1 MLKQGND
8 ENGKLA
14 SDTLRNISTT
24 EGLGQSQDSFADVGR
39 MSDDDDESDDEEDEA
54 EADMNEAEKQKK
66 AMHLSIDITKR
77 EDFCICQALSALVL
91 SFSIKIELMQKSDP
105 QYFFRQLEKVGY
117 LFACECL
124 LSTHKPEQGMLED
137 YMISM
142 RSLQNVKF
150 RMSNEKA
157 AITDE
162 ETWKQK
168 ELLTSLRAE
177 LAAMPGTSEE
187 YAKKF
192 KLASDIVETLQDASN
207 ETKQKIWY
215 YMDDAGNEQGPF
227 STSEM
232 RGWYPTYIIDET
244 IVRRSDEATSMHSS
258 VSERFPN
265 GNPFPNLVW
274 LL

>member
-1 MLKQGND
+1 
-8 ENGKLA
+8 
-14 SDTLRNISTT
+14 
-24 EGLGQSQDSFADVGR
+24 
-39 MSDDDDESDDEEDEA
+39 MSDDDDGSMTKRTAD
-54 EADMNEAEKQKK
+54 ADMNEAEKQKK
-66 AMHLSIDITKR
+66 AMHLSLILQSVKIFVYTG
-77 EDFCICQALSALVL
+77 LSALVL
-91 SFSIKIELMQKSDP
+91 SFSIKIELMQKSDLC
-105 QYFFRQLEKVGY
+105 FRQLEKVGY

-192 KLASDIVETLQDASN
+192 KLATDIVETLQDASN

-215 YMDDAGNEQGPF
+215 YIDDAGNEQGPF

-232 RGWYPTYIIDET
+232 RVY
-244 IVRRSDEATSMHSS
+244 
-258 VSERFPN
+258 
-265 GNPFPNLVW
+265 
-274 LL
+274 LLIS

>member
-1 MLKQGND
+1 
-8 ENGKLA
+8 
-14 SDTLRNISTT
+14 
-24 EGLGQSQDSFADVGR
+24 
-39 MSDDDDESDDEEDEA
+39 
-54 EADMNEAEKQKK
+54 
-66 AMHLSIDITKR
+66 
-77 EDFCICQALSALVL
+77 
-91 SFSIKIELMQKSDP
+91 
-105 QYFFRQLEKVGY
+105 
-117 LFACECL
+117 
-124 LSTHKPEQGMLED
+124 MLED

-150 RMSNEKA
+150 RMSNENLA

-168 ELLTSLRAE
+168 ELLISLRAE

-187 YAKKF
+187 YAKN
-192 KLASDIVETLQDASN
+192 LNWPADIVETLQDASN

-215 YMDDAGNEQGPF
+215 YIDDAGNEQGPF

-244 IVRRSDEATSMHSS
+244 MVRRSDEATNMHSS
-258 VSERFPN
+258 VSDDYPN
-265 GNPFPNLVW
+265 ETLFLNLVW